1 MAAAAPHTPPGPGQA
16 AAIAA
21 AKAQAIHQ
29 TTTLL
34 NQVFAALKQSLVVAI
49 QHGLLTML
57 IFCALVIVAALLLKD
72 VKLATTFHDEP
83 VTAPQVAGDVA
94 DAGTAGAADTS
105 EAATSARA

>member
-21 AKAQAIHQ
+21 AKTQAIHQ

-34 NQVFAALKQSLVVAI
+34 NPVFVALKQSLVVAI
-49 QHGLLTML
+49 QHGLMTML

-72 VKLATTFHDEP
+72 VKLATTFRDEP
-83 VTAPQVAGDVA
+83 ATAPQAPNVSVPVA
-94 DAGTAGAADTS
+94 S
-105 EAATSARA
+105 EAAASARA